1 MMETT
6 SAAKKYLSCMCGNVK
21 GKRSTETKD
30 NLTIT
35 SLSNGTGLRQLTRQS
50 SPTSKAVK
58 TIPNNENI
66 RYINKRL
73 SVSRP
78 CRKRRKPSGT
88 HWYRFGAY
96 RVSSS
101 YCPACAG

>member
-58 TIPNNENI
+58 TIPPHESI
-66 RYINKRL
+66 RFSNKIL
-73 SVSRP
+73 SGCGADRESY
-78 CRKRRKPSGT
+78 GT
-88 HWYRFGAY
+88 HQYRFGAY
-96 RVSSS
+96 WVSSV